1 MSSNHIFV
9 LSLNLW
15 RAVETDYAI
24 KSTFH
29 QTEPLI
35 AGAGQR
41 IVKPRNTGW
50 RAASHGVLTLML
62 LDALQ
67 SIWIVV

>member
-9 LSLNLW
+9 SFLDLW

-24 KSTFH
+24 KSMFH

-41 IVKPRNTGW
+41 IVKPRQYW
-50 RAASHGVLTLML
+50 ME
-62 LDALQ
+62 D
-67 SIWIVV
+67 

>member
-9 LSLNLW
+9 PFLDLW

-24 KSTFH
+24 KSMFH

-41 IVKPRNTGW
+41 IVKPRQYW
-50 RAASHGVLTLML
+50 ME
-62 LDALQ
+62 D
-67 SIWIVV
+67 